1 MSGGISDRAF
11 EEWVEKA
18 RSADIVEV
26 SAQIGAQL
34 KRSGG
39 EYVGPCPRCGGTDR
53 FAVKPSEQVFNC
65 RGAVGGDVIKMVEHA
80 GSPNGDLSF
89 IEACELINGE
99 PPPGRDSNVVAL
111 DPAIVKERREERKD
125 KELSRA
131 DAEEQERR
139 KRQAQCVAIFDS
151 CRRLIG
157 TDGDAYF
164 RRRKITMT
172 EDLSVDIRFAPT
184 LQYWGFPE
192 DGDKQVCLGEFPCV
206 VSAIRALDDTL
217 IGIHRTYLDPREPKK
232 LEPPGDQ
239 RRNAA
244 KKVFGEWMGGAIR
257 MSPARPAMA
266 IGEGIETCASWWQ
279 LGVGPDDIGLW
290 CAVALRNLSGGSTG
304 MLPHPRPSGNIKTIQ
319 NGVPDM
325 REPGLLLPPEVRS
338 IYLLGD
344 GDSDMH
350 ATHAQLLTGARRH
363 RAEGREV
370 FLHMAPASLDWN
382 DFVLGK
388 EPRRAA

>member
-1 MSGGISDRAF
+1 MSATYDPDVQDWIDRARSSSDILALAQ
-11 EEWVEKA
+11 A
-18 RSADIVEV
+18 R
-26 SAQIGAQL
+26 GAVL

-39 EYVGPCPRCGGTDR
+39 EWMGPCPVCGGTDR
-53 FAVKPSEQVFNC
+53 FSINERDRVFNC
-65 RGAVGGDVIKMVEHA
+65 RGAEGGSAIDMVMHLD
-80 GSPNGDLSF
+80 GVSLMG
-89 IEACELINGE
+89 ACEIINGE
-99 PPPGRDSNVVAL
+99 PPPGRDSNVVPL

-125 KELSRA
+125 RDLSRA
-131 DAEEQERR
+131 DAEDQERR
-139 KRQAQCVAIFDS
+139 DRRARCAVIFDS

-157 TDGDAYF
+157 TDGEAYF

-172 EDLSVDIRFAPT
+172 DDLSFDIRFAPS
-184 LQYWGFPE
+184 LEYWGYPE
-192 DGDKQVCLGEFPCV
+192 NEDKQRCLGEFPCV
-206 VSAIRALDDTL
+206 VAAIRALDDTI
-217 IGIHRTYLDPREPKK
+217 IGIHRTYLDVREPKK
-232 LEPPGDQ
+232 LEPPGDR

-257 MSPARPAMA
+257 MSPVRAAMA
-266 IGEGIETCASWWQ
+266 SGEGIETCASWWQ

-325 REPGLLLPPEVRS
+325 REPGILLPPEVHS
-338 IYLLGD
+338 VYLLGD

-350 ATHAQLLTGARRH
+350 ATHAALLTGARRH

-370 FLHMAPASLDWN
+370 FVHFSPNGLDFN
-382 DFVLGK
+382 DLIMGR